1 MYNNMIPFGHNRLF
15 DLFDSFDQE
24 LLTTMTGSF
33 RTDIL
38 DRGDAYVLQAELPGF
53 RKEYINLELKDG
65 VLTIEAKREEQSEEE
80 KEGYLRRERR
90 TGTFSRRF
98 NVSGIQEDAVSA
110 RFQDGILELTLP
122 KVQPEVPVPQKITI
136 E

>member
-1 MYNNMIPFGHNRLF
+1 MYNNMIQFGHNRLF

-24 LLTTMTGSF
+24 LLPTMTGSF

-53 RKEYINLELKDG
+53 RKEDINLELKDG

>member
-1 MYNNMIPFGHNRLF
+1 MGRYILKRLLWMIPVMLGIA
-15 DLFDSFDQE
+15 
-24 LLTTMTGSF
+24 
-33 RTDIL
+33 IL
-38 DRGDAYVLQAELPGF
+38 IFSIMYICPGDPAASMLGPGATQ
-53 RKEYINLELKDG
+53 
-65 VLTIEAKREEQSEEE
+65 VQIEAKREEQSEEE

>member
-24 LLTTMTGSF
+24 LLPTMTGSF

-53 RKEYINLELKDG
+53 RKEDINLELKDG

-98 NVSGIQEDAVSA
+98 NVSGIQEDAV
-110 RFQDGILELTLP
+110 
-122 KVQPEVPVPQKITI
+122 
-136 E
+136 

>member
-24 LLTTMTGSF
+24 LLPTMTGSF

-53 RKEYINLELKDG
+53 RKEDINLELKDG

-80 KEGYLRRERR
+80 GECPRKEEMER
-90 TGTFSRRF
+90 
-98 NVSGIQEDAVSA
+98 
-110 RFQDGILELTLP
+110 
-122 KVQPEVPVPQKITI
+122 QP
-136 E
+136 

>member
-1 MYNNMIPFGHNRLF
+1 MKTRLTAF
-15 DLFDSFDQE
+15 FLAA
-24 LLTTMTGSF
+24 LLLLSLGSC
-33 RTDIL
+33 
-38 DRGDAYVLQAELPGF
+38 GAPAAGSSE
-53 RKEYINLELKDG
+53 EDG